1 MLRRGTRSRRVAIA
15 VPIVVLV
22 LLVLA
27 QLVLPSIAAHR
38 ISSRVGR
45 YGHVESVSV
54 SAWPAIELLWGHA
67 DSVDVHAGSLHMT
80 PAESA
85 DLLSQAKGISRLDA
99 HVDEMHMG
107 ALRLTDATL
116 TKRGRALHGAGTVTA
131 ADAAAALPAGVGVT
145 LLGGRGG
152 TVAVH
157 VTGDLFGVGTGL
169 DAIARASEG
178 RLVVQPTGLLLG
190 ALHLTLFDDPRVAV
204 AGVEARTLST
214 SPPVYRLG
222 ISALLR

>member
-1 MLRRGTRSRRVAIA
+1 VAIA
-15 VPIVVLV
+15 LPVVLLV

-27 QLVLPSIAAHR
+27 QLVLPSIAADR

-67 DSVDVHAGSLHMT
+67 DSVEVHASSLRMT
-80 PAESA
+80 PAQSA

-107 ALRLTDATL
+107 ALRLTHAAL
-116 TKRGRALHGAGTVTA
+116 TKRGQALHGAGTVTA
-131 ADAAAALPAGVGVT
+131 ADVAAALPAGVGVT
-145 LLGGRGG
+145 LVGSQGGA
-152 TVAVH
+152 VAVR
-157 VTGDLFGVGTGL
+157 VTGDLFGVGAGL
-169 DAIARASEG
+169 GAVAQASEG
-178 RLVVQPTGLLLG
+178 HLVVRPTGFLLG
-190 ALHLTLFDDPRVAV
+190 ALHLTLFSDQRVAV
-204 AGVEARTLST
+204 TGVEAHALST